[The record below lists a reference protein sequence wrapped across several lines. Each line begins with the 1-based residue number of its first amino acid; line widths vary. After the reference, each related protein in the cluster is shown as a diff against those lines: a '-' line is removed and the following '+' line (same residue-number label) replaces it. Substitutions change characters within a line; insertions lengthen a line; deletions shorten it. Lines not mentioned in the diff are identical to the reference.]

1 MIQKPSLLAYFLVGK
16 GTSGKVLKGE
26 KNFTGSSFGREW
38 PCRQK
43 NSLVPT
49 RFLK

>member
-26 KNFTGSSFGREW
+26 KTL
-38 PCRQK
+38 RQ
-43 NSLVPT
+43 
-49 RFLK
+49 